1 MEAFASIDK
10 PSLFILDP
18 NEDVK
23 NLKELNEL
31 EKEHDNLFLL
41 PLSLIKGNLVKK
53 GIENLIPNDIINE
66 AFKQEKGVQ
75 KLIRSTFPPK
85 KQIEEYTIINEKKK
99 EFAEFFCH

>member
-18 NEDVK
+18 NEKVDA
-23 NLKELNEL
+23 LKHVEKL
-31 EKEHDNLFLL
+31 EREHDNLFLL
-41 PLSLIKGNLVKK
+41 QLPFIKDNLVKK

-75 KLIRSTFPPK
+75 KLIRNTSPE

-99 EFAEFFCH
+99 QFAEFFCN